1 MMKKQLNVN
10 GMSCGHCVSHVRSA
24 LEEVEGVSRA
34 DVSLEERHA
43 DVTLASE
50 VSDEALIAAV
60 QGAGYEAQIRHS

>member
-1 MMKKQLNVN
+1 MKKQLNVN
-10 GMSCGHCVSHVRSA
+10 GMSCGHCVNHVRSA
-24 LEEVEGVSRA
+24 LEEVGGVSRA

-60 QGAGYEAQIRHS
+60 QGAGYEAQICHS